1 MKSNLGNTERIVRII
16 IAAIIAVLYFTG
28 TVTGTLAIVLLVMGG
43 MMLLTGLVSVCP
55 MAMAG
60 ICPGDLVKKMAGKK
74 EA

>member
-1 MKSNLGNTERIVRII
+1 MKSNLGNTERIIRIS
-16 IAAIIAVLYFTG
+16 IAAIFAILFFTG
-28 TVTGTLAIVLLVMGG
+28 TVTGTWGIVLLIIGG

-60 ICPGDLVKKMAGKK
+60 ICPGDLVKKMVGKK

>member
-1 MKSNLGNTERIVRII
+1 MKSNLGNTERMVRIS
-16 IAAIIAVLYFTG
+16 IAAIFAILYFTG
-28 TVTGTLAIVLLVMGG
+28 TVTGTWGIVLLVIGG

-60 ICPGDLVKKMAGKK
+60 FCPSDMVKKMVGKK

>member
-1 MKSNLGNTERIVRII
+1 MKGKISNSNRII
-16 IAAIIAVLYFTG
+16 RLLVAAIIAVLYFTG
-28 TVTGTLAIVLLVMGG
+28 TVTGTLAIVLLVIGG